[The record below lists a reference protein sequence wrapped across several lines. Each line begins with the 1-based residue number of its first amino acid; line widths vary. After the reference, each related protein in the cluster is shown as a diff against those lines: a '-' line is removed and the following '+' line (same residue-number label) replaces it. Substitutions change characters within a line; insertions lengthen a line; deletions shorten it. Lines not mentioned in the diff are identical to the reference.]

1 MGMNISLVIYCCCGG
16 GPAVHQH
23 VLLSLSQT
31 LTMGVNETAKYLTN
45 LQKSLDS
52 LPKVILDNRMA

>member
-16 GPAVHQH
+16 GPAAHQH

-31 LTMGVNETAKYLTN
+31 LTTGANETAKYLAD
-45 LQKSLDS
+45 LQKSLGP
-52 LPKVILDNRMA
+52 LAQVVLDNCIA